1 LHHIRFVLLRNGDG
15 VSDLENLI
23 ADRDLIAV
31 AESNRVMN
39 SPLVQKR
46 SVAAAEINEPKL
58 ANILQMNQRMP
69 ARHFW
74 RLQHNCA
81 STASSYGTTT
91 FDRMASAIGCFQPGT
106 FIWGHAHTEALSN
119 VTADGKYLPSIPDS

>member
-1 LHHIRFVLLRNGDG
+1 
-15 VSDLENLI
+15 
-23 ADRDLIAV
+23 
-31 AESNRVMN
+31 MN

-46 SVAAAEINEPKL
+46 SVAAAEINQPKL
-58 ANILQMNQRMP
+58 ANILQMNKRMP

-81 STASSYGTTT
+81 STGSSYGTTA

-106 FIWGHAHTEALSN
+106 FIWGHTHTEALSN
-119 VTADGKYLPSIPDS
+119 ATADGKRLSAKAALFST